1 MSITSFALGKA
12 QHFPR
17 IGTGKF
23 GDMVAGDDVRQSIH
37 PALLIQRM
45 DLGIGALVCN
55 IFLDEQMAVGQSC
68 DLCRMRDAEDLMIL
82 RA

>member
-1 MSITSFALGKA
+1 
-12 QHFPR
+12 
-17 IGTGKF
+17 
-23 GDMVAGDDVRQSIH
+23 MVAGDDVRQSVH

-55 IFLDEQMAVGQSC
+55 IFLNEQMTVGQSG

-82 RA
+82 CALLEHLADAAGRLARNAAVAS